1 MGVVLEPTNMFCW
14 DTGSN
19 TCSSQWLDLVHI
31 KPPFFW
37 RLLSVADLHG
47 TPLHTAL
54 SGTSVWQKLPCPFL
68 QCTWPVKT
76 DMKARLCP
84 SSRVQH
90 STQFTLSKIT
100 IIPFSIPFV
109 ISMSMCLFSS
119 HCWQKTGTYINII
132 TLADETHEKA
142 QNLRTTFSSLLLF
155 LELLLMG

>member
-37 RLLSVADLHG
+37 RLLSGADLHG

-76 DMKARLCP
+76 DMKVRLCP
-84 SSRVQH
+84 SSRLQH
-90 STQFTLSKIT
+90 STQFTVKDYHH
-100 IIPFSIPFV
+100 SILNPV
-109 ISMSMCLFSS
+109 CDQ
-119 HCWQKTGTYINII
+119 HVYVP
-132 TLADETHEKA
+132 
-142 QNLRTTFSSLLLF
+142 LLF
-155 LELLLMG
+155 TLFPENRSTHTSIL